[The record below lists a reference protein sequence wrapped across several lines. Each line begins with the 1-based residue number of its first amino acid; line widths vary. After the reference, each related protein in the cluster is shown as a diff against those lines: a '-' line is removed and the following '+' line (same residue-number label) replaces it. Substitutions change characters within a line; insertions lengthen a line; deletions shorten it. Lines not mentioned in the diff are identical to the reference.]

1 VAFLS
6 SLAFVA
12 FGLAIPQV
20 PALQQKPSS
29 GSPLE
34 YQVKAAYILNFVS
47 LTEWPSDALGPLSNP
62 FRLCVLGADPFRSVL
77 ENTVRGE
84 SVHGHPLVVERST
97 GDPDQNCQVL
107 FVSGRTA
114 GAAAELLRTLGSA
127 PVLTIG
133 EADGFLRDGGVV
145 RFVVEQGHVRFD
157 VNRGSAEHHG
167 LTLSSRLL
175 RVARSVQ

>member
-1 VAFLS
+1 
-6 SLAFVA
+6 VA
-12 FGLAIPQV
+12 FGLAMPQV
-20 PALQQKPSS
+20 PALQQQPSV

-34 YQVKAAYILNFVS
+34 YQVKAAYILNLVN
-47 LTEWPSDALGPLSNP
+47 LTEWPAAALGPSSNP
-62 FRLCVLGADPFRSVL
+62 FRVCVLGADSFRSVM

-84 SVHGHPLVVERST
+84 SVHGHPVVVERST

-107 FVSGRTA
+107 FVSTRNA
-114 GAAAELLRTLGSA
+114 DAAAELLRTLGPA

-133 EADGFLRDGGVV
+133 EADGFLRAGGVV
-145 RFVVEQGHVRFD
+145 RFVVDQGHVRFD
-157 VNRGSAEHHG
+157 VNRVTAEHHG